1 LATDITLARCR
12 QIGWDL
18 FYVALPSPFGT
29 FSIVWRET
37 ASGPRV
43 YRIFLSSERA
53 ASEDVTQAVF
63 PDVGRRSHPAIA
75 GLGEQIGGF
84 LEGQAVSFEL
94 GLIALDVC
102 SDFQRRV
109 VLAEY
114 EIPRGW
120 VSTYGRIA
128 AHLGI
133 GKGARAVGSAL
144 ARNPFPIVIPCHR
157 AIRSDGELGG
167 YQGGLAM
174 KRALLTFEGVQVSET
189 GKVLARRIYYGEKPK
204 DV

>member
-1 LATDITLARCR
+1 MGSLFWIT
-12 QIGWDL
+12 
-18 FYVALPSPFGT
+18 LPSPFDT

-43 YRIFLSSERA
+43 CRIFLSSERA
-53 ASEDVTQAVF
+53 VSEDIAQATF
-63 PDVGRRSHPAIA
+63 PSIGYKSHPAIA
-75 GLGEQIGGF
+75 GLGEQIGSF
-84 LEGQAVSFEL
+84 LEGQAVSF
-94 GLIALDVC
+94 GLDLMALDVC

-114 EIPRGW
+114 GIPRGW

-128 AHLGI
+128 KHLGVE
-133 GKGARAVGSAL
+133 KGARAVGSAL

-157 AIRSDGELGG
+157 AIRSNGELGG

-174 KRALLTFEGVQVSET
+174 KRALLAFEGVQVSGT
-189 GKVLARRIYYGEKPK
+189 GKVLAQRVYYGEKPK

>member
-1 LATDITLARCR
+1 MSAEPSFCVTR
-12 QIGWDL
+12 
-18 FYVALPSPFGT
+18 PSPFGT
-29 FSIVWRET
+29 FSIVWRGT

-53 ASEDVTQAVF
+53 SAEDIAQAIF
-63 PDVGRRSHPAIA
+63 PGVGRKSHPAIA
-75 GLGEQIGGF
+75 GLGERIESF
-84 LEGQAVSFEL
+84 LEGHAVSF
-94 GLIALDVC
+94 GLDLMALDGC

-114 EIPRGW
+114 GIPRGW

-128 AHLGI
+128 KHLGVEM
-133 GKGARAVGSAL
+133 GARAVGNAL

-157 AIRSDGELGG
+157 AIRSNGELGG

-174 KRALLTFEGVQVSET
+174 KRALLAFEGVRVSET
-189 GKVLARRIYYGEKPK
+189 GKVLTQRVCY
-204 DV
+204 

>member
-1 LATDITLARCR
+1 MRSLFWIT
-12 QIGWDL
+12 
-18 FYVALPSPFGT
+18 LPSPFGT

-53 ASEDVTQAVF
+53 VSEDIAQAAF
-63 PDVGRRSHPAIA
+63 PGVGCQSHPAIL
-75 GLGEQIGGF
+75 GLGEQIKSF
-84 LEGQAVSFEL
+84 IEGQTISF
-94 GLIALDVC
+94 GLDLMALDVC

-114 EIPRGW
+114 GIPRSW

-128 AHLGI
+128 KHLGVE
-133 GKGARAVGSAL
+133 KGARAVGNAL

-157 AIRSDGELGG
+157 AIRSNGELGG

-174 KRALLTFEGVQVSET
+174 KRALLAFEGVQVSEA
-189 GKVLARRIYYGEKPK
+189 GKVLSQRVYY
-204 DV
+204 